1 MARFLSPRS
10 LPSFP
15 RQAGDR
21 LQRIE
26 REIAQILERFP
37 ELRTARPLPPPDPR
51 VGSHSQLSLSVTRR
65 PFLH

>member
-1 MARFLSPRS
+1 MARFLSARS
-10 LPSFP
+10 LPSSV

-26 REIAQILERFP
+26 REIAQILVRFP

-51 VGSHSQLSLSVTRR
+51 AGSHSRLSLRIARR
-65 PFLH
+65 PYLH